1 MVADCPKPPI
11 GRRNRATNTITS
23 DSPTGFYEN
32 KRPASQ
38 PKAKRTSAYLGVP
51 LTSYLTTRFPQV
63 EQEQGLKAVPEAAVV
78 PGSTAAYSLPHWSA
92 SILT

>member
-1 MVADCPKPPI
+1 
-11 GRRNRATNTITS
+11 
-23 DSPTGFYEN
+23 
-32 KRPASQ
+32 
-38 PKAKRTSAYLGVP
+38 VP

-63 EQEQGLKAVPEAAVV
+63 EQEQRLKAVPEAAVV